1 MLARTS
7 QAMTDQPHTFGQMK
21 CLFEKKLV
29 PKVNVDRGKC
39 TAEIRTG
46 RVRFFENRAVSQ
58 SENNRYIAPAC
69 WGD

>member
-1 MLARTS
+1 
-7 QAMTDQPHTFGQMK
+7 MK
-21 CLFEKKLV
+21 CLFQKKLV

-39 TAEIRTG
+39 TAESRAG